1 MPENVFLFKHSS
13 DNTEPPKLES
23 FYQWVIV
30 DEKMCNNFQKFS
42 KLYRMHK
49 PIAYYGVGNRGY
61 FSFLNHVPYEVV
73 RLLVWLEDF
82 SKWNDTFIPNNIMTV
97 VHKHRYAD
105 DNPLISIFITTFKSG
120 NKIFRPWNSLKKQTY
135 RHFEVIIIDDSP
147 EDDHGAT
154 YAQLLKFQ
162 DEDMRY
168 RVYKFPYHSGN
179 IGEMKRYSAS
189 LARGKY
195 VMELDHDDDVHS
207 ELLET
212 IIKASRKYPDAGFIY
227 CDTDGVVED
236 TGESHFYGDFFAYGY
251 GSNYKYYRNNKWH
264 IGMPAPAPNPRTL
277 RHIIGVPNHVR
288 VWKTDFYNKIGRHN
302 PLLSVAD
309 DFELIIRSFLH
320 GTFLRIAAPMYI
332 QYKNSDA
339 NNGNFTYHRNALI
352 QSNSKYIRAKYENQI
367 NTRLADLGSVEVI
380 NLQYQPSWHIPYF
393 EFPKL
398 EHVYVPGTDENTIS
412 IIVPTYN
419 RPEELINAIE
429 SIYAQTDTNWL
440 IYIVG
445 DECPSLDSI
454 MTKFMKL
461 CIDNNR
467 EEDLKKIIWWNL
479 KDHKHQ
485 YGAVS
490 RNYAI
495 KMLVRTQWV
504 TYLDDDNT
512 WERSHIANY
521 REALER
527 NPEAEFVFS
536 SFMVEEKPIICRKP
550 VKGRIDSSSFMHK
563 YSLCERYELWPTPAT
578 YDNDWRFV
586 KKWVDENVKWEATLQ
601 PTLNYNTG
609 NNTQTYESILRLY
622 QEPYLEIENI

>member
-1 MPENVFLFKHSS
+1 MSENVFLFKHSS
-13 DNTEPPKLES
+13 NNIEPPELQS
-23 FYQWVIV
+23 FYKWVVI
-30 DEKMCNNFQKFS
+30 DEKMCAANTIEESYKKFS
-42 KLYRMHK
+42 KLYRIHK
-49 PIAYYGVGNRGY
+49 PVAFYGIGNKNY
-61 FSFLNHVPYEVV
+61 FPFLTIIPYEIV
-73 RLLVWLEDF
+73 RLLVWLQDF
-82 SKWNDTFIPNNIMTV
+82 SNWNNSSIPNNIMTV
-97 VHKHRYAD
+97 VHKHKYEN

-135 RHFEVIIIDDSP
+135 GHFEVIIIDDSP
-147 EDDHGAT
+147 EDDHNAT

-195 VMELDHDDDVHS
+195 VMELDHDDDVHPQ
-207 ELLET
+207 LLET
-212 IIKASRKYPDAGFIY
+212 IIKASKKYPDAGFIY
-227 CDTDGVVED
+227 SDTDGVVED

-251 GSNYKYYRNNKWH
+251 GSNYKYYRDNKWH

-288 VWKTDFYNKIGRHN
+288 VWKTDFYEKIGKHN

-332 QYKNSDA
+332 QYKNSAA

-352 QSNSKYIRAKYENQI
+352 QSNSKHIRAKYENQI
-367 NTRLADLGSVEVI
+367 NTRLADLGSVDVS
-380 NLQYQPSWHIPYF
+380 LQYQPSWHIPYF
-393 EFPKL
+393 EFPQL
-398 EHVYVPGTDENTIS
+398 EYVYVPGTDENTIS
-412 IIVPTYN
+412 IVMPTYN
-419 RPEELINAIE
+419 RSEEIIKAIE

-440 IYIVG
+440 LYIVG
-445 DECPSLDSI
+445 DSCPTLDKT
-454 MTKFMKL
+454 MEEYMKL
-461 CIDNNR
+461 KISNNK
-467 EEDLKKIIWWNL
+467 EVDLKKIMWWNL

-495 KMLVRTQWV
+495 KMLVRTEWV

-512 WERSHIANY
+512 WEPNHLETY
-521 REALER
+521 RNALKN

-536 SFMVEEKPIICRKP
+536 SFMVEGKPIICKKP

-563 YSLCERYELWPTPAT
+563 YSLCQKYGLWSTPAT
-578 YDNDWRFV
+578 YANDWIFV
-586 KKWVDENVKWEATLQ
+586 KKWVDADIKWEATLQ

-609 NNTQTYESILRLY
+609 NNSQTYQSILRLHND
-622 QEPYLEIENI
+622 EN